1 MKVDYHIHL
10 EEGPYSLSFVEK
22 SLKAMEH
29 KNTGN
34 SPRNTKEWLV
44 QAMDQMSNR
53 LAESEYSKWWLD
65 FYLEEALAKGI
76 KEVGIVD
83 HLYRFKET
91 RAYFEKYMDLTSDE
105 IGAQQAQWLDKV
117 MVRSLDEFVSFIQS
131 QKEIWAERGIQLRLG
146 IEADYFSGG
155 EAELASLLNAYD
167 FDYII
172 GSVHFYDGWGFDNPE
187 LQHRFKNYNLK
198 ELYRNHFETVKNAA
212 KSNLFNIIAHLDN
225 IKVFNFRPDETSLI
239 EMYRNV
245 AETLAANNI
254 ATEVNPG
261 LYYRYPVKEMC
272 PSTTFLEILIEAG
285 VAFTMS
291 SDSHFP
297 NDLGIYSNEIKNILL
312 NKGIKE
318 IATFQ
323 QKQRTMKAL

>member
-22 SLKAMEH
+22 SLKAMELE
-29 KNTGN
+29 KAR
-34 SPRNTKEWLV
+34 SAPRNTKEWLI
-44 QAMDQMSNR
+44 QAVDQMSKR

-91 RAYFEKYMDLTSDE
+91 RAYFEKYMDVTSDE
-105 IGAQQAQWLDKV
+105 IGVQQAQWLDKV

-131 QKEIWAERGIQLRLG
+131 QKEVWEERGVQLRLG
-146 IEADYFSGG
+146 IEADYFTGG
-155 EAELASLLNAYD
+155 EAELVSLLSGYD

-187 LQHRFKNYNLK
+187 LQHKFKDYDLK
-198 ELYRNHFETVKNAA
+198 ELYRNHFKTVKNAA
-212 KSNLFNIIAHLDN
+212 KSKLFNFIAHLDN
-225 IKVFNFRPDETSLI
+225 MKVFNYRSDETTLI
-239 EMYRNV
+239 EMYRDV
-245 AETLAANNI
+245 AKTLAANNVT
-254 ATEVNPG
+254 TEINPG
-261 LYYRYPVKEMC
+261 LYYRYPVEEMC
-272 PSTTFLEILIEAG
+272 PSITFIDILIAEG
-285 VAFTMS
+285 VTFTMS

-297 NDLGIYSNEIKNILL
+297 NDLGIYSSEIRNKLL
-312 NKGIKE
+312 EKGIKE

-323 QKQRTMKAL
+323 HKQRIMKAL